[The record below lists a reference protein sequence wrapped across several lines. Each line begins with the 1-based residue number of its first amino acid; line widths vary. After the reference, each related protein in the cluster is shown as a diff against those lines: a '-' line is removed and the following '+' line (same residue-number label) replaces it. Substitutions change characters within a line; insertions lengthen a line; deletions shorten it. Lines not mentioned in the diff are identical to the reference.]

1 MLGAYRREG
10 SMKTRQYLYITDP
23 GHGWLAVPST
33 TIRKL
38 GIAQDI
44 SSYSYVSHSGKTVYC
59 EEDCDAPIVV
69 EALRARGIEL
79 RARLVNN
86 AHNESGIRSM
96 RRYTPGAIGVVIIT
110 EAPRSAISEDIAAHS
125 PF

>member
-1 MLGAYRREG
+1 
-10 SMKTRQYLYITDP
+10 MKTRQYLYIMDP

-38 GIAQDI
+38 GLAQDI
-44 SSYSYVSHSGKTVYC
+44 SPYSYVSDSGKTVYC
-59 EEDCDAPIVV
+59 EEDCDAALVV

-79 RARLVNN
+79 RARKVNN
-86 AHNESGIRSM
+86 AHNYSSIRAM
-96 RRYTPGAIGVVIIT
+96 RHYTPGAIGVVIIT
-110 EAPRSAISEDIAAHS
+110 EAPRSAISEAIAAHS